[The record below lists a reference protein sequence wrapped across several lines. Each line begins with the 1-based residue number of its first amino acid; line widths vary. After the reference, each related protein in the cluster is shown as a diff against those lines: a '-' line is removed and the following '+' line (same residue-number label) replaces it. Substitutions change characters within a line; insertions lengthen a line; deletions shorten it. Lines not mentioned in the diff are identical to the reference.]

1 MDTEYKETSAAPG
14 LDGSAPET
22 ATDAGA
28 AEAAP
33 EVSKKTPPVWKW
45 LAPVLLV
52 LAAAAVILL
61 LIGRKSADDY
71 IAELNYDNG
80 GLVTYD
86 NQYVYY
92 LAPYH
97 INSEDKRIVV
107 YEVDPSGDESRVIC
121 KENTIKAIRSAGSE
135 LYCLGAKGSKGAP
148 YLAHIDKT
156 SGELTV
162 LRRFP
167 AETRISYFLVRNSD
181 LFYCADGT
189 LYKGT
194 LESAEPS
201 TDAVLLENC
210 RAVHF
215 SGKTVYYSSEDE
227 ILAYDLRSGKSQ
239 PLFSAQATQICRK
252 GDTLFFMNSDGIFS
266 AGCKGREP
274 KLLAVHDSS
283 EANLSSVFSL
293 YNGNILYEYSTDII
307 GLSDIIDSLD
317 SDKLS
322 LRDMEKTAFMIGMAM
337 LNGHVEYI
345 SEDGGE
351 PAERPVCFIEE
362 SSDISDFV
370 SGFYITPYQTY
381 FSTDF
386 ASYSL
391 VNPMKFS

>member
-121 KENTIKAIRSAGSE
+121 KENTIKAIRR
-135 LYCLGAKGSKGAP
+135 LQ
-148 YLAHIDKT
+148 
-156 SGELTV
+156 TV
-162 LRRFP
+162 LSRGERFQ
-167 AETRISYFLVRNSD
+167 
-181 LFYCADGT
+181 G
-189 LYKGT
+189 
-194 LESAEPS
+194 
-201 TDAVLLENC
+201 
-210 RAVHF
+210 RAV
-215 SGKTVYYSSEDE
+215 S
-227 ILAYDLRSGKSQ
+227 
-239 PLFSAQATQICRK
+239 
-252 GDTLFFMNSDGIFS
+252 
-266 AGCKGREP
+266 
-274 KLLAVHDSS
+274 
-283 EANLSSVFSL
+283 
-293 YNGNILYEYSTDII
+293 
-307 GLSDIIDSLD
+307 
-317 SDKLS
+317 
-322 LRDMEKTAFMIGMAM
+322 
-337 LNGHVEYI
+337 
-345 SEDGGE
+345 
-351 PAERPVCFIEE
+351 RP
-362 SSDISDFV
+362 
-370 SGFYITPYQTY
+370 Y
-381 FSTDF
+381 
-386 ASYSL
+386 
-391 VNPMKFS
+391 

>member
-227 ILAYDLRSGKSQ
+227 ILA
-239 PLFSAQATQICRK
+239 
-252 GDTLFFMNSDGIFS
+252 
-266 AGCKGREP
+266 
-274 KLLAVHDSS
+274 
-283 EANLSSVFSL
+283 
-293 YNGNILYEYSTDII
+293 
-307 GLSDIIDSLD
+307 
-317 SDKLS
+317 
-322 LRDMEKTAFMIGMAM
+322 
-337 LNGHVEYI
+337 
-345 SEDGGE
+345 
-351 PAERPVCFIEE
+351 
-362 SSDISDFV
+362 
-370 SGFYITPYQTY
+370 
-381 FSTDF
+381 
-386 ASYSL
+386 
-391 VNPMKFS
+391 

>member
-1 MDTEYKETSAAPG
+1 MDTEYKETSAALG

-52 LAAAAVILL
+52 LAAAAVIFL

-148 YLAHIDKT
+148 YLAHIDKP
-156 SGELTV
+156 
-162 LRRFP
+162 P
-167 AETRISYFLVRNSD
+167 AS
-181 LFYCADGT
+181 
-189 LYKGT
+189 
-194 LESAEPS
+194 
-201 TDAVLLENC
+201 
-210 RAVHF
+210 
-215 SGKTVYYSSEDE
+215 
-227 ILAYDLRSGKSQ
+227 
-239 PLFSAQATQICRK
+239 
-252 GDTLFFMNSDGIFS
+252 
-266 AGCKGREP
+266 
-274 KLLAVHDSS
+274 
-283 EANLSSVFSL
+283 
-293 YNGNILYEYSTDII
+293 
-307 GLSDIIDSLD
+307 
-317 SDKLS
+317 
-322 LRDMEKTAFMIGMAM
+322 
-337 LNGHVEYI
+337 
-345 SEDGGE
+345 
-351 PAERPVCFIEE
+351 
-362 SSDISDFV
+362 
-370 SGFYITPYQTY
+370 
-381 FSTDF
+381 
-386 ASYSL
+386 
-391 VNPMKFS
+391 